1 MTFHRRTFLSATA
14 LMALMPSAFAAP
26 AITAN
31 ADLAAWFEAKFQ
43 EALKRSPQL
52 QTALGLKTD
61 ADKWDDPSEA
71 AATDAF
77 AAETSAVAE
86 LRAKF
91 AKQSLSLGDQLSY
104 RLFENRYARRAKA
117 FAFRDNDYI
126 FDQMNGAQAQL
137 PAFLINLHKVT
148 NVTDVQNYIARL
160 NGLAPLMAA
169 LIKESDKRAASGVMP
184 PKWVYPFVISDAR
197 NIINGAPFNAGVDSA
212 LFADIKTKIA
222 ALNLPDAQAQVL
234 VSDASNA
241 LLNSMKPA
249 YMALIHAME
258 VQEKNA
264 PAMDGVWRF
273 KNGAA
278 YYRERLGFHTTTT
291 MTAREIHQLGLDNVK
306 RIHSEMITIMNR
318 VNFKGNLQS
327 FFNFMRTDQQFYY
340 PNTSEGKAAYL
351 AEATRLIDVMRTK
364 IPNFFG
370 TLPKASLSVKA
381 VEAFREKSAGK
392 AFYQRPAP
400 DGSRPGVYYANL
412 YNMADMPKYE
422 MEALAYHEGIPG
434 HHLQGSITTEL
445 KSVPKFRA
453 FGGYTAYSEGWGLY
467 CEWLPKEMGAYI
479 DVYADFG
486 RLGMEL
492 WRAARLVVDTG
503 IHDKRW
509 SREKAVQY
517 LKENT
522 PNSDGDIQKAIERYV
537 VYPGQATAYAIGML
551 KIRSLRAMA
560 ENKLGAKFDLRAF
573 HDAILLSGAVPLDI
587 LQENIEAWVQ
597 QRALA

>member
-1 MTFHRRTFLSATA
+1 MTLHRRTFLSATA
-14 LMALMPSAFAAP
+14 LLALMPSAFAASVAP
-26 AITAN
+26 N

-43 EALKRSPQL
+43 EALKRSPQQ
-52 QTALGLKTD
+52 QTSLGLKTD
-61 ADKWDDPSEA
+61 AEKWDDPSEA
-71 AATDAF
+71 AARDAF
-77 AAETSAVAE
+77 AAETRAVAE
-86 LRAKF
+86 LREKF
-91 AKQSLSLGDQLSY
+91 SVISLSPSDQLSY

-117 FAFRDNDYI
+117 FAFRDNEYI

-148 NVTDVQNYIARL
+148 SVADAQNYITRL
-160 NGLAPLMAA
+160 TGFVTLMTA
-169 LIKESDKRAASGVMP
+169 LIKESDKRAANGVMP

-197 NIINGAPFNAGVDSA
+197 NIINGAPFDAGADSA
-212 LFADIKTKIA
+212 LFADIKGKIA

-234 VSDASNA
+234 VADASNA
-241 LLNSMKPA
+241 LLNSVKPA
-249 YMALIHAME
+249 YMALIDAMS
-258 VQEKNA
+258 VQETKA
-264 PAMDGVWRF
+264 PLADGVWRF

-291 MTAREIHQLGLDNVK
+291 MTASQIHQLGLDNVK
-306 RIHSEMITIMNR
+306 RIHNEMKSIIER
-318 VNFKGNLQS
+318 VNFKGDLQS
-327 FFNFMRTDQQFYY
+327 FFKFMRTDAQFYY

-364 IPNFFG
+364 IPAFFG
-370 TLPKASLSVKA
+370 TLPKAAINVKA

-467 CEWLPKEMGAYI
+467 CEWLPKEMGAYT
-479 DVYADFG
+479 DAYADFG

-517 LKENT
+517 LKDT
-522 PNSDGDIQKAIERYV
+522 TANSDGDIQKAIERYV

-551 KIRSLRAMA
+551 KIRALRLMA
-560 ENKLGAKFDLRAF
+560 ENKLGAKFDVRAF
-573 HDAILLSGAVPLDI
+573 HDAILLTGAVPLDI
-587 LQENIEAWVQ
+587 LQENIEAWVKQ
-597 QRALA
+597 HTLV